1 MVIDRFIWLPAV
13 VDKLLG
19 KHGVTPEEI
28 EEVFYSRPVVR
39 FHEKG
44 RIEGEHMYAALG
56 QAESGRY
63 LIIFFIV
70 KQQRRA
76 LIISARDMSSTE
88 RKQYERKK

>member
-1 MVIDRFIWLPAV
+1 
-13 VDKLLG
+13 
-19 KHGVTPEEI
+19 
-28 EEVFYSRPVVR
+28 
-39 FHEKG
+39 
-44 RIEGEHMYAALG
+44 MYVALG

-63 LIIFFIV
+63 LIIFFIL